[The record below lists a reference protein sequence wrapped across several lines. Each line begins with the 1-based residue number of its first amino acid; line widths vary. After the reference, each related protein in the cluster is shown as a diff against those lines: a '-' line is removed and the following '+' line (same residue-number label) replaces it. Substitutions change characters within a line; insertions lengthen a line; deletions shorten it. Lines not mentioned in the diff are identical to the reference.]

1 MAPIVRVASEAYLD
15 RLNIF
20 GDVLAEYLFKVA
32 TLLSGSLGRK
42 KRETPGNKVDKM
54 QVDKHNWQKVVII
67 TTSLFLLSAGLTL
80 WSQTLAAPKV
90 YTLPLLANVS
100 FAHANANG
108 NSCLSLHVC
117 RKWDADLSSS
127 LGFPNMLRTLWC
139 DNAKLCWN
147 GFLFLLKISLLF
159 VVMLSLFVCLA
170 ELDNKATL
178 SDHILTAVLG
188 LLKKEVPE
196 HGRHLQQYF
205 HFFLMYS
212 MIGPPEVCTICL
224 TVSIVPID

>member
-1 MAPIVRVASEAYLD
+1 MS
-15 RLNIF
+15 
-20 GDVLAEYLFKVA
+20 
-32 TLLSGSLGRK
+32 
-42 KRETPGNKVDKM
+42 
-54 QVDKHNWQKVVII
+54 
-67 TTSLFLLSAGLTL
+67 
-80 WSQTLAAPKV
+80 
-90 YTLPLLANVS
+90 S
-100 FAHANANG
+100 FAHANTIG

-117 RKWDADLSSS
+117 RKWGADLSSS

-139 DNAKLCWN
+139 DNAKFCLT
-147 GFLFLLKISLLF
+147 GFYFLLKNFLLF
-159 VVMLSLFVCLA
+159 VVMHSLFLCFA

-212 MIGPPEVCTICL
+212 MIGPPEVCILISVQLIRPSRSSQSLLNRCSGL
-224 TVSIVPID
+224 KNVWGDIDVRQEATFRKDVFASRTWTMVLPKFSGRSSP